1 MRSLSND
8 SKNALISNPS
18 KLKQLLLNHVL
29 PNALF
34 IKDDK
39 IPMSGFLKTIGG
51 ASIPFQKSSDGVV
64 TVGMNKAKILFANRP
79 GNNGVNHIIDQV
91 IVFNEYLV

>member
-1 MRSLSND
+1 M
-8 SKNALISNPS
+8 SNPS
-18 KLKQLLLNHVL
+18 KLKQLLLNHML

-34 IKDDK
+34 IKDGK
-39 IPMSGFLKTIGG
+39 IPMSGCLKTIGG
-51 ASIPFQKSSDGVV
+51 ASIQFRKSSDGVV
-64 TVGMNKAKILFANRP
+64 RVGMNKAKVLFSNRP